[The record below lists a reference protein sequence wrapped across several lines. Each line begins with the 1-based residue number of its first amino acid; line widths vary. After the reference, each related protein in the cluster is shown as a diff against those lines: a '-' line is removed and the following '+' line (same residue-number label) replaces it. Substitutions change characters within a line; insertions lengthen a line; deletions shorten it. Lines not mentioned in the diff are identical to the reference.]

1 MNRTQQRF
9 GIILPIILIS
19 YFMILLDNSI
29 VFTST
34 VKIAADLNLSAQA
47 LS

>member
-29 VFTST
+29 VFYQYGQ
-34 VKIAADLNLSAQA
+34 NRR
-47 LS
+47 